1 MNKEISIKEVKK
13 HKSRKSTWVILH
25 NEVYDVTSF
34 LSEHPGGED
43 SLLDVAGKDGTL
55 AFEDVGH
62 SADARQMMKKYKIGQ
77 LPIAEH
83 SKPVAP
89 CCTVKSKKPKRS
101 SCPDCTE
108 DSCPSGKL
116 PKSSKNDK
124 SWRTYDGG
132 PSSSRPGSPKS
143 SFKEIKEPR
152 ASGRIKS
159 IIVPR
164 ERRPPRPRGQPC
176 GGSNLK
182 WALLALAAAIV
193 IAIVIKKNMG

>member
-108 DSCPSGKL
+108 D
-116 PKSSKNDK
+116 
-124 SWRTYDGG
+124 
-132 PSSSRPGSPKS
+132 
-143 SFKEIKEPR
+143 
-152 ASGRIKS
+152 
-159 IIVPR
+159 
-164 ERRPPRPRGQPC
+164 RRPPRPRGQPC